1 MVIVSRSPR
10 ESAPVF
16 LLCTFRSRPP
26 ESLRTLLP
34 GAALSF
40 RVLRCPSEC
49 FAVIP
54 SASLSFRVLRCP
66 SECFA
71 VFPSASL
78 SFRASARNLVLARYA
93 PAPLNIRS
101 QRHPRGAYLHKNVE
115 ICAADPRY
123 MLSTASSL
131 CISPE
136 MCTGENRCIEQ

>member
-26 ESLRTLLP
+26 ESLHTLLP
-34 GAALSF
+34 SAALSF
-40 RVLRCPSEC
+40 RVLRCHSEC

-54 SASLSFRVLRCP
+54 SAALSFRVLHCH

-71 VFPSASL
+71 VIPSA
-78 SFRASARNLVLARYA
+78 ARNLVLARYA

-131 CISPE
+131 RISPE
-136 MCTGENRCIEQ
+136 VCTVENRCIEQ

>member
-26 ESLRTLLP
+26 ESLHTLLP
-34 GAALSF
+34 SAALSF
-40 RVLRCPSEC
+40 RVQRCPSEC
-49 FAVIP
+49 FTVI
-54 SASLSFRVLRCP
+54 
-66 SECFA
+66 
-71 VFPSASL
+71 PSASL

-136 MCTGENRCIEQ
+136 MCTGENRVHRIIRSEMLNKEMRRAGQGAE

>member
-16 LLCTFRSRPP
+16 LLRTSRSRPP
-26 ESLRTLLP
+26 EFLHTLL
-34 GAALSF
+34 
-40 RVLRCPSEC
+40 
-49 FAVIP
+49 P

-66 SECFA
+66 SERSA
-71 VFPSASL
+71 AIPSASL
-78 SFRASARNLVLARYA
+78 SFRAQHCPSECFTVIPSAARNLILARYA
-93 PAPLNIRS
+93 PLTLDIRS
-101 QRHPRGAYLHKNVE
+101 QWHHRGAYLYANVE

-136 MCTGENRCIEQ
+136 VCTVENRCIEQ